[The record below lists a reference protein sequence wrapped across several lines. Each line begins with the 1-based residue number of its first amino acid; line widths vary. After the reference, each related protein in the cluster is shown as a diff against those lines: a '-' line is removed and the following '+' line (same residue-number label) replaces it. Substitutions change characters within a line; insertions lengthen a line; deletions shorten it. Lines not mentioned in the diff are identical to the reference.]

1 MALLNKDETQPK
13 ICNLYG
19 SKKDSLLKM
28 AKDVLKGE
36 SWYKLDFTS
45 LINTLEFVLEKSEDE
60 ANILKFHKILS
71 EMIGDKKGKLS
82 PLAIP
87 FLIYPSPSRKPIK
100 MNALKISFDENCT
113 SNMAKS
119 YASSIRNWRKNQE
132 VGHNSQIIHRFVI
145 PIYFQFAVLSI

>member
-1 MALLNKDETQPK
+1 
-13 ICNLYG
+13 
-19 SKKDSLLKM
+19 M
-28 AKDVLKGE
+28 AKDVLNGD

-45 LINTLEFVLEKSEDE
+45 LINILEFVLEKHEDE

-71 EMIGDKKGKLS
+71 EMIGDKKAKLS

-100 MNALKISFDENCT
+100 MNALKISLDENCT
-113 SNMAKS
+113 SNMIKS

-145 PIYFQFAVLSI
+145 HNVELMSKVIHSAD